1 MFASDMLR
9 FFVILMLV
17 FAVPALAQ
25 DKAGKDREALV
36 RMQRALSKAQ
46 QDNATLSREK
56 AELSAKLEVVQK
68 TADAAKTDM
77 TRVRQRTT
85 VAEGDLRVL
94 KDEHEGL
101 KRKLDEAEKQ
111 LVAAGERLKNLD
123 LLQQKTD
130 SERLATGARLKQESG
145 ALQICTAANDKL
157 YILVRDVSRQYEKSA
172 REQADPVFGLRLVE
186 IENQMELYRDR
197 ADEGRLRRP

>member
-101 KRKLDEAEKQ
+101 KHKLDEAEKQ

>member
-1 MFASDMLR
+1 MSASDMLR
-9 FFVILMLV
+9 FFAIIILTV
-17 FAVPALAQ
+17 TVPAFAQ
-25 DKAGKDREALV
+25 DKAGKEREALV

-46 QDNATLSREK
+46 QDNSALSREK

-68 TADAAKTDM
+68 TADAAKSDM

-94 KDEHEGL
+94 KEEHEGL
-101 KRKLDEAEKQ
+101 KRKLEEAEKQ
-111 LVAAGERLKNLD
+111 LVASGERLKNLD

-130 SERLATGARLKQESG
+130 SERVATGARLKQESG

-157 YILVRDVSRQYEKSA
+157 YVLVRDVSRQYERSA

-186 IENQMELYRDR
+186 IENQLELYRDR

>member
-1 MFASDMLR
+1 MLR
-9 FFVILMLV
+9 FFAILLLV
-17 FAVPALAQ
+17 VAVPALAQ

-85 VAEGDLRVL
+85 VVEGDLRVL

-101 KRKLDEAEKQ
+101 KRKLEETEKQ
-111 LVAAGERLKNLD
+111 LVSTGERLKNLD
-123 LLQQKTD
+123 LLQKKTD

-157 YILVRDVSRQYEKSA
+157 YVLVRDVSRQYEKSA